1 MRRACLINEKLPVAY
16 KSHEEFLQDLR
27 RVLSSDYGIECSDE
41 TLEETGRNID
51 GFLRCFF

>member
-1 MRRACLINEKLPVAY
+1 MRNVCLINDSAPVAY
-16 KSHEEFLQDLR
+16 KNQDEFLQDLR

-51 GFLRCFF
+51 GFLRCFL